1 MGAYMELKD
10 RLKQARKVRKM
21 TQAYVAEQS
30 DITQATYS
38 ELERGLV
45 KSTGKII
52 SIAKALK
59 VDAHWLAT
67 GEGESGL
74 SEQQQGDG
82 TLSNKIIK
90 AWSQDDTPPA
100 GMIPISYIQGV
111 FADMGN
117 GYVNSEPND
126 ELMLWFRE
134 DTIRECNV
142 NPDYAKVIAVRGD
155 SMSPE
160 LTDGQVI
167 AIDTSA
173 RRIYDG
179 EIYAFRVGDE
189 LKVKYLFRHG
199 DGFKAISR
207 NEDKLRFPDEFYT
220 AQDIEND
227 NIEILGQ
234 FWWKSETR
242 RVRR

>member
-1 MGAYMELKD
+1 MTTLSD
-10 RLKQARKVRKM
+10 RLKKSRKSAGL
-21 TQAYVAEQS
+21 TQIAVAEKVG
-30 DITQATYS
+30 ITQPTYQA
-38 ELERGLV
+38 LE
-45 KSTGKII
+45 SGKITK
-52 SIAKALK
+52 SSYLLQIAKALK

-74 SEQQQGDG
+74 YEQQQGDG

-117 GYVNSEPND
+117 GYVNSEPDD

-227 NIEILGQ
+227 NIEVLGQ

>member
-1 MGAYMELKD
+1 MTTLSD
-10 RLKQARKVRKM
+10 RLKKSRKNAGL
-21 TQAYVAEQS
+21 TQIAIAEEVG
-30 DITQATYS
+30 ITQPTYQA
-38 ELERGLV
+38 LE
-45 KSTGKII
+45 SGKVTKT
-52 SIAKALK
+52 SYLLQIAEALK
-59 VDAHWLAT
+59 VDARWLAT
-67 GEGESGL
+67 GEGDSGL
-74 SEQQQGDG
+74 FEQEGNAK
-82 TLSNKIIK
+82 LSQKVIK
-90 AWSQDDTPPA
+90 VWSQDDVPPT

-117 GYVNSEPND
+117 GYVNSEPTD

-142 NPDYAKVIAVRGD
+142 NPDFAKVIVVRGD

-179 EIYAFRVGDE
+179 EIYAFRIGDE

-220 AQDIEND
+220 AQDIESD

>member
-1 MGAYMELKD
+1 MTTLSD
-10 RLKQARKVRKM
+10 RLKESRKNAGL
-21 TQAYVAEQS
+21 TQIAIAEEVG
-30 DITQATYS
+30 ITQPTYQA
-38 ELERGLV
+38 LE
-45 KSTGKII
+45 SGKVTKT
-52 SIAKALK
+52 SYLLQIAEALK

-67 GEGESGL
+67 GEGDSGL
-74 SEQQQGDG
+74 FEQEGNAK
-82 TLSNKIIK
+82 LSQKVIK
-90 AWSQDDTPPA
+90 VWSQDDVPPA

-117 GYVNSEPND
+117 GYVNSEPTD

-142 NPDYAKVIAVRGD
+142 NPDFAKVIAVRGD

-179 EIYAFRVGDE
+179 EIYAFRIGDE

>member
-1 MGAYMELKD
+1 
-10 RLKQARKVRKM
+10 
-21 TQAYVAEQS
+21 
-30 DITQATYS
+30 
-38 ELERGLV
+38 
-45 KSTGKII
+45 
-52 SIAKALK
+52 
-59 VDAHWLAT
+59 
-67 GEGESGL
+67 
-74 SEQQQGDG
+74 
-82 TLSNKIIK
+82 
-90 AWSQDDTPPA
+90 
-100 GMIPISYIQGV
+100 
-111 FADMGN
+111 
-117 GYVNSEPND
+117 
-126 ELMLWFRE
+126 
-134 DTIRECNV
+134 
-142 NPDYAKVIAVRGD
+142 
-155 SMSPE
+155 MSPE

-179 EIYAFRVGDE
+179 EIYAFSVGDV

-227 NIEILGQ
+227 NIEVLGQ

>member
-1 MGAYMELKD
+1 MTTLSD
-10 RLKQARKVRKM
+10 RLKKSRKSAGL
-21 TQAYVAEQS
+21 THIAVAEKVG
-30 DITQATYS
+30 ITQPTYQA
-38 ELERGLV
+38 LE
-45 KSTGKII
+45 SGKITK
-52 SIAKALK
+52 SSYLLQIAKALK

-90 AWSQDDTPPA
+90 AWSQDDTPPP